1 MGFDDVFLTQN
12 GYEKLQGELEL
23 LKGPKRR
30 ELAQQ
35 LARARAMGDL
45 SENAEYDAAK
55 EAQAH
60 LEKRIM
66 ELEDKLSRARIIEHE
81 NIPTDKV
88 YVGARVKLKDL
99 DTEEEM
105 EYLMVAP
112 PEANYEE
119 NKISIESPI
128 GKSLMGHAVGDKVEI
143 KVPAGVLMYQVL
155 AISR

>member
-1 MGFDDVFLTQN
+1 MGLDDLFLTQN
-12 GYEKLQGELEL
+12 GYEKLQGELES

-35 LARARAMGDL
+35 LAKARAMGDL

-60 LEKRIM
+60 LEKRIR

-88 YVGARVKLKDL
+88 YVGAKVALRDM
-99 DTEEEM
+99 DTEDEM
-105 EYLMVAP
+105 EYVMVAP

-128 GKSLMGHAVGDKVEI
+128 GKALMGHAVGDEI
-143 KVPAGVLMYQVL
+143 QIQVPAGVLVYKIL
-155 AISR
+155 KISR